1 MAGITL
7 YDYQKDALERMKI
20 GCILCGG
27 VGSGKS
33 RTSLAFY
40 YTLYGGTVNTK
51 NYVKMHDPPDLY
63 IITTARKRDT
73 GEWEEELAHFYI
85 NAADLADIGVDTDR
99 LDFLKETYVL
109 SEPHGIEN
117 WLPCTKEVIPLHE
130 LDEKDFTF
138 GETTSKL
145 SSLQAANFGT
155 AGKAW
160 NAIQSTIGYLNTK

>member
-1 MAGITL
+1 MIFEPESLREIVGSFYFALTRKNL
-7 YDYQKDALERMKI
+7 LALWSKDHEQRR
-20 GCILCGG
+20 ILCE
-27 VGSGKS
+27 K
-33 RTSLAFY
+33 T
-40 YTLYGGTVNTK
+40 N
-51 NYVKMHDPPDLY
+51 
-63 IITTARKRDT
+63 
-73 GEWEEELAHFYI
+73 
-85 NAADLADIGVDTDR
+85 TDR

-138 GETTSKL
+138 GETASKL

>member
-1 MAGITL
+1 MAKRVKTN
-7 YDYQKDALERMKI
+7 YDRGYVNAMDKI
-20 GCILCGG
+20 RVFIESSSK
-27 VGSGKS
+27 VM
-33 RTSLAFY
+33 
-40 YTLYGGTVNTK
+40 
-51 NYVKMHDPPDLY
+51 YV
-63 IITTARKRDT
+63 DT
-73 GEWEEELAHFYI
+73 REY
-85 NAADLADIGVDTDR
+85 TDR